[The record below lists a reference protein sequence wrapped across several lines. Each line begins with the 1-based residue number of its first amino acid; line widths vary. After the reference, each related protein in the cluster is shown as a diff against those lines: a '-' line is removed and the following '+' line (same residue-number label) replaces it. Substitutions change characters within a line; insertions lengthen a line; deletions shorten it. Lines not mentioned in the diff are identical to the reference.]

1 MAMFGKRQSETAQP
15 APVQPAPA
23 LQYDMSQF
31 AATPQS
37 TNQIARAV
45 LTPAVSTMISDG
57 DINDWELA
65 QLSNVC
71 SFSPVFFEV
80 DGDTMQ
86 GMVRAIIDEIRL
98 QGHPETI
105 KRAASSLSPKLRE
118 TALCFAL
125 RIALADG
132 RIDEGEKNSISQT
145 GYFMDIEPAVFDQI
159 LAVVAMMQR
168 PPTA

>member
-1 MAMFGKRQSETAQP
+1 MFGKRQSETAQP
-15 APVQPAPA
+15 APAP
-23 LQYDMSQF
+23 QYNMSQF
-31 AATPQS
+31 AGTPQS
-37 TNQIARAV
+37 TTQIARAV

-57 DINDWELA
+57 DISDWELV

-71 SFSPVFFEV
+71 SFSPIFFEI
-80 DGDTMQ
+80 DGDAMH

-98 QGHPETI
+98 QGHAETI
-105 KRAASSLSPKLRE
+105 KRAAVSLSPNLRE

-125 RIALADG
+125 RVALADG